1 MIDQINNLS
10 LEYQKYSINV
20 LEENIDKLSLWKLL
34 KTQILTREF
43 CIKYILNDE
52 CASCDEDTYITWQD
66 IIQYQPHIAED
77 KESEFLPKGGEGARG
92 NRGFPLNINQKKN
105 VKG

>member
-10 LEYQKYSINV
+10 LEYQKYSIDV

-52 CASCDEDTYITWQD
+52 HASCDEDTYITWQD
-66 IIQYQPHIAED
+66 VIQYQPHIAED
-77 KESEFLPKGGEGARG
+77 R
-92 NRGFPLNINQKKN
+92 NHKKD

>member
-10 LEYQKYSINV
+10 LEYQKYSIDV

-34 KTQILTREF
+34 KTQILNREF

-52 CASCDEDTYITWQD
+52 HASCDEDTYITWQD

-77 KESEFLPKGGEGARG
+77 T
-92 NRGFPLNINQKKN
+92 NHKKD